1 MKFEIL
7 KDSAIDY
14 IVELNEF
21 PIKVGKLATSQ
32 LHLDDASVSRMH
44 ARIDMVGEN
53 VVVNDLGSATGT
65 YVNGQKVMKR
75 ELGEGDILKFGDIEM
90 RVRVVDDYGEID
102 EGETMALEM
111 PDMDSIDAADAKL
124 QELISA
130 KPQRPAP
137 ANPSAPVAAT
147 PRVAPAAQR
156 PGVGAA
162 APAAAGFGGFNPFQ
176 KQAPTKKKR
185 TVSFERRFLSERY
198 RGGNAVLEIAY
209 VWRGDVMSI
218 RQFKAKPGS
227 SITVGGKEKVNATYP
242 IEDAKFGV
250 LRPILICNDA
260 NQWELVFSDWMNGF
274 ILDKPEKLNGVE
286 KKDFSRVIAEGLSTH
301 VTAKLSDKSAPIL
314 EQIVRESQGYKISG
328 DTRVKLTVGEIDILI
343 HYVSEVAAILPFLDK
358 ARGGIGMWLGILAS
372 FLIHFSFFAAV
383 LFATDRVGALS
394 IDRLLTTSRFAEA
407 LISPE
412 EEEKPKVEEDEQDE
426 EAPEEDEGA
435 KAAMDEGKTGRD
447 DSQETDGKFA
457 IDGASDAMALS
468 KEQNTQAAMSAG
480 LLAQANEMSSLL
492 GTGFQAQGFDA
503 VDAWGNFDSS
513 AAMGNV
519 AGNYGLGMAGA
530 GRGGGGS
537 NMGGFGTG
545 RFGTAGRG
553 GGGGA
558 GGRAYGSNVSD
569 LGSKKEGKPILK
581 PGAVDVSGSLDRRI
595 IQKVVRD
602 HRRELSACYEKELAK
617 VKGLRGEIKVRWIID
632 TRGTVTHAVK
642 VSSSMNNK
650 NVEDCVVNSIKYW
663 RFPAPKGGAPV
674 QVDYPFNFIVE

>member
-7 KDSAIDY
+7 SGTTVSR
-14 IVELNEF
+14 IVSLDEF

-44 ARIDMVGEN
+44 ARIEMVGDN
-53 VVVNDLGSATGT
+53 VTVTDLGSAGGT
-65 YVNGQKVMKR
+65 YVNGQKVMKQT
-75 ELGEGDILKFGDIEM
+75 LSEGDLLKFGEVEM
-90 RVRVVDDYGEID
+90 RVRLVETYEEGD
-102 EGETMALEM
+102 EGATMALEM
-111 PDMDSIDAADAKL
+111 PDLGELEATGAAVAARV
-124 QELISA
+124 ETA
-130 KPQRPAP
+130 VP
-137 ANPSAPVAAT
+137 ANPSAPVAAA
-147 PRVAPAAQR
+147 PRVSATVQRSAAPASSAPAA
-156 PGVGAA
+156 
-162 APAAAGFGGFNPFQ
+162 FGGFNPFQ
-176 KQAPTKKKR
+176 KQPIIKKKKQ
-185 TVSFERRFLSERY
+185 VSFERRFLSERY
-198 RGGNAVLEIAY
+198 KGGSGILEVAY
-209 VWRGDVMSI
+209 VWRGDVISV
-218 RQFKAKPGS
+218 RQFKEKSGA
-227 SITVGGKEKVNATYP
+227 SITVGGKEKVKATYP

-250 LRPILICNDA
+250 LRPILICNQQ
-260 NQWELVFSDWMNGF
+260 NEWELVFTDWMKGF
-274 ILDKPEKLNGVE
+274 ILDKPEKLRGVE
-286 KKDFSRVIAEGLSTH
+286 RMDFSEVISSGLSAP
-301 VTAKLSDKSAPIL
+301 VSARLSDKSAPIL
-314 EQIVRESQGYKISG
+314 GQLVQESQGYKIGG
-328 DTRVKLTVGEIDILI
+328 DTRIKLSIGEIDILI
-343 HYVSEVAAILPFLDK
+343 HYVSVATAILPFLDK
-358 ARGGIGMWLGILAS
+358 TRGGMGMWLGILAS
-372 FLIHFSFFAAV
+372 FLLHFSFFAAIF
-383 LFATDRVGALS
+383 FATDRVGALS

-412 EEEKPKVEEDEQDE
+412 EEEKPKLEEEDKDE

-435 KAAMDEGKTGRD
+435 KAAIDEGKTGKD
-447 DSQETDGKFA
+447 ESEEIDGKFA
-457 IDGASDAMALS
+457 IEGTSDAMALS

-558 GGRAYGSNVSD
+558 GGRAYGSGVTD
-569 LGSKKEGKPILK
+569 LGAKKEGTPKLK
-581 PGAVDVSGSLDRRI
+581 PGSVDVSGSLDKRI

-650 NVEDCVVNSIKYW
+650 AVEDCVVNSIKYW

-674 QVDYPFNFIVE
+674 QVDYPFNFVVE